1 MSWTFIAD
9 TRVNTSIV
17 GNISTI
23 ILAEVLHILI
33 DLLEFPDSESF
44 IKQTFFVD
52 SAANNSDRSK
62 SATSFETFY
71 RKIKIPTE
79 YSYIKLDHRIQIEST
94 NYIVTQNKIYQKIFW
109 TKKG

>member
-1 MSWTFIAD
+1 MYEGK
-9 TRVNTSIV
+9 VNTSIPSRKYLYNNTNRSFAHLV
-17 GNISTI
+17 
-23 ILAEVLHILI
+23 LI

-71 RKIKIPTE
+71 QKVKIPTE
-79 YSYIKLDHRIQIEST
+79 YS
-94 NYIVTQNKIYQKIFW
+94 
-109 TKKG
+109 

>member
-1 MSWTFIAD
+1 MCEGK
-9 TRVNTSIV
+9 VNSIV

-23 ILAEVLHILI
+23 ILAAVLHILI

-71 RKIKIPTE
+71 QNIKIP
-79 YSYIKLDHRIQIEST
+79 YSSSILS
-94 NYIVTQNKIYQKIFW
+94 
-109 TKKG
+109 

>member
-1 MSWTFIAD
+1 MIIQYTIIWDVRRQSKYYS
-9 TRVNTSIV
+9 RKYLYNNTSRSFAHLV
-17 GNISTI
+17 
-23 ILAEVLHILI
+23 LI

-71 RKIKIPTE
+71 QKVKIPTE
-79 YSYIKLDHRIQIEST
+79 YS
-94 NYIVTQNKIYQKIFW
+94 
-109 TKKG
+109 

>member
-1 MSWTFIAD
+1 MYEGK
-9 TRVNTSIV
+9 VNSIV

-44 IKQTFFVD
+44 IKQTFFID

-62 SATSFETFY
+62 SCYQFRNILPKNKNPY
-71 RKIKIPTE
+71 R
-79 YSYIKLDHRIQIEST
+79 
-94 NYIVTQNKIYQKIFW
+94 IFLYLSRL
-109 TKKG
+109 

>member
-1 MSWTFIAD
+1 MIIQYTIIWDVRRQSKYYS
-9 TRVNTSIV
+9 RKYLYNNTSRSFAHLV
-17 GNISTI
+17 
-23 ILAEVLHILI
+23 LI

-71 RKIKIPTE
+71 QKVKISTE
-79 YSYIKLDHRIQIEST
+79 YS
-94 NYIVTQNKIYQKIFW
+94 
-109 TKKG
+109 

>member
-1 MSWTFIAD
+1 MYEGK
-9 TRVNTSIV
+9 VNSIV

-79 YSYIKLDHRIQIEST
+79 YSYIKLDYRIQIEST
-94 NYIVTQNKIYQKIFW
+94 NYIVTPKNKIYQNNLLD
-109 TKKG
+109 